1 MKKLEVLEALKNQM
15 DSFYSLEQVIKI
27 IESIESEESTVKNIT
42 VSDIGHAIEKF
53 IDRIECGRIDVIDR
67 DSAEFGIGYENKVE
81 IENIDVN
88 IDSLREELE
97 EIFMPLGEVD
107 ESNN

>member
-27 IESIESEESTVKNIT
+27 VESIEPEESNVNKVTVT
-42 VSDIGHAIEKF
+42 DIGHAIEKF
-53 IDRIECGRIDVIDR
+53 IDKIGCGRIDIIDR

-81 IENIDVN
+81 LENVDV
-88 IDSLREELE
+88 DLDRLRNELGD
-97 EIFMPLGEVD
+97 IFFPFGEVG
-107 ESNN
+107 

>member
-27 IESIESEESTVKNIT
+27 VESIKFEETTVDKVNIE
-42 VSDIGHAIEKF
+42 DIEEAIENVMTG
-53 IDRIECGRIDVIDR
+53 IECGRLDIIDR

-81 IENIDVN
+81 LENIDVN
-88 IDSLREELE
+88 VNRLREELMG
-97 EIFMPLGEVD
+97 EILSLVKKEKQCY
-107 ESNN
+107 

>member
-27 IESIESEESTVKNIT
+27 IESIEPEETNVRNIT
-42 VSDIGHAIEKF
+42 VTDIGHAIEKF
-53 IDRIECGRIDVIDR
+53 IGKIECGRIDIIDR
-67 DSAEFGIGYENKVE
+67 DSAEFGISYDNTLTL
-81 IENIDVN
+81 ENIDV
-88 IDSLREELE
+88 DVDVLREGLE
-97 EIFMPLGEVD
+97 EIFMPFGEVD

>member
-27 IESIESEESTVKNIT
+27 IESIKPEESNVRNIT
-42 VSDIGHAIEKF
+42 VTDIGHAIEKF
-53 IDRIECGRIDVIDR
+53 IDRIECGRIDVIDKN
-67 DSAEFGIGYENKVE
+67 SAEFGIGYDNKIE
-81 IENIDVN
+81 LENIDVD
-88 IDSLREELE
+88 IDALREELE
-97 EIFMPLGEVD
+97 EIFMPFGEVD